1 MLNIQTKLRQYLTL
15 NHSKYKI
22 MVEIYYAGNR
32 DIGGAMIRIGLV
44 DDDLNHLQ
52 LMRSFLTRYEKEE
65 KVGVNVTEF
74 HNGLNFVEDYDGA
87 LDVVFLDIEMPHMD
101 GMAAARKIREKDQA
115 LGIVFVTNMAQYA
128 IHGYEVNAIDFIVKP
143 VSYYVFADKLNKAI
157 RFSRLNAEKD
167 FVIQAE
173 DTIVKVTCSQIIYV
187 EKDKNYLVFH
197 TRMGDYR
204 SRGTMGELEKN
215 LHKEGFS
222 ECINGCL
229 VNLRYVTK
237 IEKDTVWVDD
247 LPLPITRRRKKEFK
261 EDFLRYL
268 GGDF

>member
-1 MLNIQTKLRQYLTL
+1 
-15 NHSKYKI
+15 
-22 MVEIYYAGNR
+22 
-32 DIGGAMIRIGLV
+32 MIRIGLV
-44 DDDLNHLQ
+44 DDDLDHLQ
-52 LMRSFLTRYEKEE
+52 LMKSFLVRYEKEE
-65 KVGVNVTEF
+65 KISVEVTEY
-74 HNGLNFVEDYDGA
+74 HNGLNFVEDYDGT

-143 VSYYVFADKLNKAI
+143 VSYYVFADKLNKAV

-167 FVIQAE
+167 FVIQTE
-173 DTIVKVTCSQIIYV
+173 DSIVKLTCSQIIYI

-197 TRMGDYR
+197 TRKGEYR
-204 SRGTMGELEKN
+204 SRGTMSELEAG
-215 LHKEGFS
+215 LHGEGFS

-229 VNLRYVTK
+229 VNLKYVTK
-237 IEKDTVWVDD
+237 ISKDTVWVEEM
-247 LPLPITRRRKKEFK
+247 PLPITRRRRKEFK
-261 EDFLRYL
+261 EDFMKYL